1 MSGSADGSGTAASF
15 YNPSGLAV
23 DTSGNLYV
31 ADSKNHLI
39 RKITPAGLV
48 STLAGTGAQGSAD
61 GMALSASFNTPTGL
75 VVDGNRNIYVADQ
88 SNHLIRKISA
98 AGVVSTWAGTGTQ
111 GSANGTG
118 TLASFNAPSGL
129 ALDGGHLIVADN
141 ANNLIRKISPSAAV
155 TTLAGGGG
163 SLTYSP
169 ADDGTGTAAAFDA
182 PYAIALDHQ
191 GNYCVAE
198 RGSHRL
204 RKITPAGVV
213 TSWVGGALDS
223 LLDGTGLTAEINFPG
238 GIAIDAHG
246 YAYIGDTANNAI
258 RLITPPDVVST
269 FTGNPSGGAV
279 DGSLNTATFNAPT
292 GVALDTSGNLYVAD
306 HDNHLIRK
314 ITLP

>member
-1 MSGSADGSGTAASF
+1 MPGSADGSGTAASF
-15 YNPSGLAV
+15 KNPSGLAI
-23 DTSGNLYV
+23 DSSGNLYV
-31 ADSKNHLI
+31 ADSQNHLI

-98 AGVVSTWAGTGTQ
+98 AGVVSTWAGTGAN

-118 TLASFNAPSGL
+118 TSASFNAPTGL
-129 ALDGGHLIVADN
+129 ALDGGHLIVAEYR
-141 ANNLIRKISPSAAV
+141 NNLIRKISPTAVV
-155 TTLAGGGG
+155 TTLAGGGAK
-163 SLTYSP
+163 TYSP

-198 RGSHRL
+198 RGTHRL

-213 TSWVGGALDS
+213 TSWVGDGLDS

-238 GIAIDAHG
+238 GIAVASNG
-246 YAYIGDTANNAI
+246 YAYIGDSANNAI

-292 GVALDTSGNLYVAD
+292 GVALDNNGNLYVAD
-306 HDNHLIRK
+306 HSNHLIRK